1 MTNSTDKPAQAPAQK
16 QSFASPPKGTQTTSS
31 AAGGASEHEPAP
43 GKPESPPEQP
53 PTEEVPASVWWPD
66 GVPGEVGSA
75 PDTTNRGH
83 GPEGD
88 QHPQPDQSG
97 TAARDV
103 EQQRKK
109 GMPEQPQP
117 PQPPATSSDK

>member
-1 MTNSTDKPAQAPAQK
+1 MTSSTDKSLPQSSVAAPAQK
-16 QSFASPPKGTQTTSS
+16 QSFAAPPKGTHTT
-31 AAGGASEHEPAP
+31 AP
-43 GKPESPPEQP
+43 DKPESPPEQP
-53 PTEEVPASVWWPD
+53 PAEEVPPSVWWPD

-75 PDTTNRGH
+75 PDTSGRGH

-103 EQQRKK
+103 EQQRRK
-109 GMPEQPQP
+109 GMPEQPP
-117 PQPPATSSDK
+117 GPPPATSSEK